1 MRLSVLLCDAAVF
14 ITGALAW
21 VRARSQSNEPPVSR
35 LRLSLALLLCPP
47 LLLIDHG
54 HFQYNCVAL
63 GLFIWAATFAIQR
76 KCVLLIIDLCMLHPI
91 VFIERMNLACQASKL
106 LF

>member
-1 MRLSVLLCDAAVF
+1 MRLTVLLCDAAVF

-21 VRARSQSNEPPVSR
+21 VRARSQSDEPPVSR

-76 KCVLLIIDLCMLHPI
+76 KCVFLVMGLRVLCPI
-91 VFIERMNLACQASKL
+91 AFYRKDEPCFPSL